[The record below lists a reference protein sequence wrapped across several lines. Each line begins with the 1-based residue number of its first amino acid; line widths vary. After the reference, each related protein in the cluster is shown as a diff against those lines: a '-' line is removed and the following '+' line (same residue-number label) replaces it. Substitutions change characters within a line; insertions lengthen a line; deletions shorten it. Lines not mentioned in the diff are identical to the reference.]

1 MAARRLLL
9 IIYDEHG
16 GFFDHEPPPGLPTA
30 QDPSPFPRLHP
41 DGPEHLGVRVP
52 AFVVSPWVDGGTVF
66 HTTYDHTSILKTIL
80 QRFAPADFPVAEA
93 FGPRA
98 AAANGLLSEQLRTTA
113 RREQPP
119 EPPEIPCDVPLGP
132 RGPSADIESDDFG
145 LSMRLL
151 GLPAK
156 YRIGTIW

>member
-1 MAARRLLL
+1 M
-9 IIYDEHG
+9 
-16 GFFDHEPPPGLPTA
+16 
-30 QDPSPFPRLHP
+30 
-41 DGPEHLGVRVP
+41 
-52 AFVVSPWVDGGTVF
+52 
-66 HTTYDHTSILKTIL
+66 
-80 QRFAPADFPVAEA
+80 PVAEA

-98 AAANGLLSEQLRTTA
+98 AAANGLLSEQLRTSA

-119 EPPEIPCDVPLGP
+119 EPPAIPCEDPLGP

-156 YRIGTIW
+156 YRVSTIW